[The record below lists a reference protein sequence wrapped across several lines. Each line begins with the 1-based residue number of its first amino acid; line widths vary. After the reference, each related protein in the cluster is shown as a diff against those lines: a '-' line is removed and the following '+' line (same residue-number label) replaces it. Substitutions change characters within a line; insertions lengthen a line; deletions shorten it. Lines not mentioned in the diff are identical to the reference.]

1 MTAAQVREGAPRVGK
16 GAPEVPDAE
25 AAGRR
30 VEAVLDRLAQT
41 GDRAA
46 CRAAE
51 ELVRALMEFYG
62 AGLSRVLALAGQGG
76 RQAVER
82 LLDDELVS
90 GMLVLHDLHPEGVE
104 ARIARALRALPGGP
118 VELVGFDAATGVLRL
133 RTAATG
139 GCGCGGGTEASRQAV
154 EDALACFA
162 AEVTRVE
169 LEPAS
174 GGPVLLQI
182 GPRPGAAGPS

>member
-1 MTAAQVREGAPRVGK
+1 MTAAARTR
-16 GAPEVPDAE
+16 PEAAGPVPNAE

-30 VEAVLDRLAQT
+30 VDAVLDRLAQT

-62 AGLSRVLALAGQGG
+62 AGLARVLALAGQDGP
-76 RQAVER
+76 QAVER
-82 LLDDELVS
+82 LLGDELVS

-118 VELVGFDAATGVLRL
+118 VELVGFDPASGVLRL
-133 RTAATG
+133 RAASSG
-139 GCGCGGGTEASRQAV
+139 GCGCGGGTEASRQVV

-169 LEPAS
+169 LEPAG

-182 GPRPGAAGPS
+182 GPRPGAAGAP